1 MSNNISNTQT
11 ARLLTAFIRFADE
24 KGSIDQENQAFF
36 DELGKLFANGNM
48 LDRHL
53 SELNAA
59 GSITYEEIGDDGFV
73 PIIVAGCTE
82 KTSVHLATLLEEIEN
97 DLASLR
103 YRLSEILT
111 FDPDRLRSE
120 ISGAKNQ
127 LISAR
132 KTAEENELLKPL
144 LRQITVIERNFQGV
158 SAVADKYEEVYKNII
173 RPVQLEGKS
182 GIEATVRWAIISIV
196 ASTAIT
202 VTLGSWKELIELFQ
216 KLF

>member
-1 MSNNISNTQT
+1 MTNNISNTQT

-24 KGSIDQENQAFF
+24 KGSIAQENQAFF

-59 GSITYEEIGDDGFV
+59 GSITYEEIGEDGFA

-120 ISGAKNQ
+120 ISGAKNK

-144 LRQITVIERNFQGV
+144 LRQITVIQRNFQGV
-158 SAVADKYEEVYKNII
+158 SAVADKYEDVYKNII
-173 RPVQLEGKS
+173 
-182 GIEATVRWAIISIV
+182 
-196 ASTAIT
+196 
-202 VTLGSWKELIELFQ
+202 
-216 KLF
+216 